1 MRTLGRMRGRHPP
14 YPVKWQTVTFPTV
27 GADAYPK
34 GTCSGS
40 RSYLAGRHWR
50 PARLRARRQ
59 IAEKTSSFD
68 EVFLSMEYEKAGL
81 LFYQMDSDAWK

>member
-1 MRTLGRMRGRHPP
+1 MFRQPLVPRGPSLAPGGPP
-14 YPVKWQTVTFPTV
+14 
-27 GADAYPK
+27 
-34 GTCSGS
+34 
-40 RSYLAGRHWR
+40 
-50 PARLRARRQ
+50 RARRQ